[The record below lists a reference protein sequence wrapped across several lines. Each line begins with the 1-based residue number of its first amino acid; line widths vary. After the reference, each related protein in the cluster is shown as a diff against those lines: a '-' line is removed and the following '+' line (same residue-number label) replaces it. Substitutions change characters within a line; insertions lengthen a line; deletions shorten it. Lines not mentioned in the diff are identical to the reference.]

1 MVSRTEWAMAKTGM
15 AGTKYAVELQ
25 KRCGGTDS
33 KVLPRRPL
41 QECSDAEKRW
51 IKDTMAELT
60 VYEER
65 LKDSEKLNH

>member
-1 MVSRTEWAMAKTGM
+1 MAKTGM

-25 KRCGGTDS
+25 KKSGGMEF

-41 QECSDAEKRW
+41 QECSATEKLW

-60 VYEER
+60 LYEKR
-65 LKDSEKLNH
+65 LEDSEKLKQ